1 MPATALALGALALA
15 LAWPLPILLSRASW
29 PARSPGLALVLWQS
43 IALTGGLSMIGA
55 LFAYGLLGFGTSA
68 LAGIRSLSVH
78 AGSGTVPAG
87 MTFGQV
93 LALAAAFLLAGH
105 LLLNLAATFL
115 RARVQLRRHR
125 HLVALLSEPSADRPG
140 TRIIDHEAPVAY
152 CLPGATTSATV
163 LSRGLISLLEADQ
176 LRAVVAHERAHL
188 LQRHHLVLLAF
199 RSWRSA
205 LPWFPIA
212 TRAETAVGLLV
223 EMLADDEARRQVDD
237 RTLAMAIALVGSA
250 HGPVTGA
257 GDTGAGDPGTGDPGA
272 GSPGAGDTGAG
283 DPGAGATTT
292 EAGPQHTDAEAFA
305 RPDHPFDLLTPRLRR
320 LVVDTPRLR
329 RHQGLGVL
337 AASAGLL
344 ALPTLLLLA

>member
-1 MPATALALGALALA
+1 MPTTALVLGALALA
-15 LAWPLPILLSRASW
+15 LAWPLPILLSRARW

-43 IALTGGLSMIGA
+43 IALAGGLSMIGA
-55 LFAYGLLGFGTSA
+55 LLAYGLLGFGTSP
-68 LAGIRSLSVH
+68 LAGIRSLSDH
-78 AGSGTVPAG
+78 PGSGAVPVG

-93 LALAAAFLLAGH
+93 LALAAGLLLAGH

-115 RARVQLRRHR
+115 RARVQLRRHH
-125 HLVALLSEPSADRPG
+125 HLVALLSEPLADRPG
-140 TRIIDHEAPVAY
+140 TRVIDHEAPVAY

-163 LSRGLISLLEADQ
+163 LSRGLISLLDADQ

-188 LQRHHLVLLAF
+188 LQRHHVVLLAF

-223 EMLADDEARRQVDD
+223 EMLADDQARREVDD
-237 RTLAMAIALVGSA
+237 RTLATAIALVGSA

-257 GDTGAGDPGTGDPGA
+257 REPGGPATRPETGTR
-272 GSPGAGDTGAG
+272 
-283 DPGAGATTT
+283 
-292 EAGPQHTDAEAFA
+292 ETDAASLA
-305 RPDHPFDLLTPRLRR
+305 GPDHPFDLLTPRLRR
-320 LVVDTPRLR
+320 LVVPTPRLR
-329 RHQGLGVL
+329 RHQGFGVL

-344 ALPTLLLLA
+344 ALPTLLLLG

>member
-15 LAWPLPILLSRASW
+15 LAWPLPVLLSRANW

-43 IALTGGLSMIGA
+43 IALAGGLSMIGA
-55 LFAYGLLGFGTSA
+55 LLAYGLPGFGTNP
-68 LAGIRSLSVH
+68 LAGIRSLSDQP
-78 AGSGTVPAG
+78 GSGVVPTG

-93 LALAAAFLLAGH
+93 LALAASLLLAGH

-115 RARVQLRRHR
+115 RARVQLRRHHR
-125 HLVALLSEPSADRPG
+125 LVALLSEPSTDRPG
-140 TRIIDHEAPVAY
+140 TRVIDHEAPVAY

-163 LSRGLISLLEADQ
+163 LSRGLISLLDHDQ
-176 LRAVVAHERAHL
+176 LSAVVAHERAHL
-188 LQRHHLVLLAF
+188 LQRHHVVLLAF

-237 RTLAMAIALVGSA
+237 RTLATAIALVGSA
-250 HGPVTGA
+250 HGLFSGVREMGA
-257 GDTGAGDPGTGDPGA
+257 PGTDAASFA
-272 GSPGAGDTGAG
+272 G
-283 DPGAGATTT
+283 
-292 EAGPQHTDAEAFA
+292 
-305 RPDHPFDLLTPRLRR
+305 PDHPFDLLTPRLRR
-320 LVVDTPRLR
+320 LVVATPRLR
-329 RHQGLGVL
+329 PHQGFGVL